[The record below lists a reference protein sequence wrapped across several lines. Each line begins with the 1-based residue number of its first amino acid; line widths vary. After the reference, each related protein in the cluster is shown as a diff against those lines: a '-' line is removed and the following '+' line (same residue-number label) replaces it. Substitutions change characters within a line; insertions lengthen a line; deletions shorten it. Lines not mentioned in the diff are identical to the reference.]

1 MHLHKS
7 KVIIFTVTMQV
18 ILESCERCM
27 ITWLQPYC
35 WMQLVIYRNI
45 DLNKGRS
52 IRMCW
57 LFKNVLLRKEI
68 QELLVY
74 SIQTLTNES
83 IYSSAFQHSNPPLM
97 EDFCLNQM
105 TGFRRYII
113 LLKSSITDVVEYWRT
128 LK

>member
-45 DLNKGRS
+45 DQNKGRS

-113 LLKSSITDVVEYWRT
+113 LLKSSITDVVEYWTT